1 MKSTIF
7 RSVAIFPAVFA
18 TFGTPYAV
26 AQSGSTPCGLLTS
39 AQVGA
44 AVGATVG
51 NGEPIATTGC
61 TWSWGRA
68 KTTLSLWDASKW
80 DQMKSAPLPG
90 VTKSSVSGLGDDA
103 FSATMGT
110 SKQFAVLNVKKGATV
125 YIFKVYGVDSPS
137 DQLSIEK
144 TLAADVLATLSTS

>member
-1 MKSTIF
+1 MKSTILRPF
-7 RSVAIFPAVFA
+7 AIVSGVFTA
-18 TFGTPYAV
+18 FGTLGAV
-26 AQSGSTPCGLLTS
+26 AQAGSTPCDLLTT
-39 AQVGA
+39 AQVSA

-80 DQMKSAPLPG
+80 DQMKAPLPG
-90 VTKSSVSGLGDDA
+90 MTKSSVSGLGDDA
-103 FSATMGT
+103 VSSTMGT
-110 SKQFAVLNVKKGATV
+110 SKQFAVLSVKKGATV
-125 YIFKVYGVDSPS
+125 YLFKVYGVDSPS

-144 TLAADVLATLSTS
+144 TLAADVLTALSAH